1 MTKTEKIK
9 HVTSSVIA
17 FMEALGYEVIDDNSG
32 SLTFDNGNGDSD
44 NYIEYSRSTQS
55 VYALNWC
62 NEETKLVEDKLVK
75 FVKQMVSQVWLT
87 A

>member
-17 FMEALGYEVIDDNSG
+17 FMKALGYEVVDDNSG
-32 SLTFDNGNGDSD
+32 SLTFDNGNGNSD
-44 NYIEYSRSTQS
+44 NYIEYNRSTQS
-55 VYALNWC
+55 VYVLNWC

-75 FVKQMVSQVWLT
+75 FVKQMVSYVWLT
-87 A
+87 K